1 VFTFFDSVA
10 VSEAGVGGL
19 RAAPGGLWRRP
30 AFARLWAASTVGALG
45 THVGRLA
52 LPTVAIVALDAGPIE
67 VGVLAALQWA
77 FFPAVGLPA
86 GVLAD
91 RAPKRRVMIACDL
104 GRLLALVSVP
114 LAFVLGAPTMAHL
127 YAAAAA
133 GVFTVFFDAAYRSY
147 LPYLLE
153 SRDLVEGNAKLE
165 LGQGAAQ
172 VGGPALA
179 GALVQAA
186 GAAVAVAVDALSYLA
201 SALCLASIGKAEAVR
216 PRPSDGEG
224 PRAALREAKEGLHF
238 VFSHPVLRPIVAVN
252 TASNFGGAV
261 VEAVALLFA
270 YRLLALSSGEVGAA
284 TAVGSLGFVVGAAF
298 AWDLAKKIGMGQ
310 TLFFSSL
317 LAAASFFV
325 LPAGLLGLPIVF
337 YGLWRLLFGL
347 AEAAYNPSAAGLRQA
362 VTPGELQGRA
372 IATVN
377 AFGYGALGLGSLVGG
392 LLGSLIGLVPTI
404 LAGGAL
410 YLLGSL
416 PALSG
421 AVLSAKAP
429 PAGDD
434 PDGRD
439 GATGPAG
446 A

>member
-1 VFTFFDSVA
+1 MRTT
-10 VSEAGVGGL
+10 
-19 RAAPGGLWRRP
+19 PGGLWRRP
-30 AFARLWAASTVGALG
+30 AFVRLWTASAVGALG
-45 THVGRLA
+45 THVGRFA
-52 LPTVAIVALDAGPIE
+52 LPTAAIVVLDAGPIE
-67 VGVLAALQWA
+67 VGTLAALQWA
-77 FFPAVGLPA
+77 FFPVVGLPA

-91 RAPKRRVMIACDL
+91 RAPKRRVMIACDV
-104 GRLLALVSVP
+104 GRLLALGSIP
-114 LAFVLGAPTMAHL
+114 LAFALGFPTMVHL
-127 YAAAAA
+127 YAAAALT

-147 LPYLLE
+147 LPSLLE
-153 SRDLVEGNAKLE
+153 SGDLVEGNAKLE

-186 GAAVAVAVDALSYLA
+186 GAAVAVAADALSYLA
-201 SALCLASIGKAEAVR
+201 SALCLASIGKAEVVS
-216 PRPSDGEG
+216 PPPVGGEG
-224 PRAALREAKEGLHF
+224 PRAALREAKEGLLF
-238 VFSHPVLRPIVAVN
+238 VTSHPVLRPIVAVN

-270 YRLLALSSGEVGAA
+270 YRLLALSPGEVGAA
-284 TAVGSLGFVVGAAF
+284 AAVGSLGFVVGAAF
-298 AWDLAKKIGMGQ
+298 AWGLAKKIGMGP
-310 TLFFSSL
+310 TLLFSSL

-404 LAGGAL
+404 LAGGAV
-410 YLLGSL
+410 YVVGSL

-421 AVLSAKAP
+421 AVLSAEVP
-429 PAGDD
+429 PPGGD
-434 PDGRD
+434 PDGRER
-439 GATGPAG
+439 ATGPAE